1 MFLSKLNNKEKE
13 MFLDIAVYTAQ
24 SNGIVEDVEKELI
37 MQYCREMGVSF
48 YDISKLHSMQELVD
62 FFSNVSKEKKRIVVL
77 ELLGLCYA
85 DGCMDAIETAFTEK
99 FAQDIG
105 LSEEIYNMIK
115 KDVEEYS
122 IILGIISGHILND

>member
-1 MFLSKLNNKEKE
+1 MFLGKLNNKEKE

-77 ELLGLCYA
+77 ELVGLCYV
-85 DGCMDAIETAFTEK
+85 DGCMDSIETAFTEK
-99 FAQDIG
+99 FSRDIG
-105 LSEEIYNMIK
+105 LSPEIYSMIK